1 MSYKTY
7 KMTIKAKSTF
17 ITPIQSD
24 TLFGQMIWA
33 IKYTQNDEM
42 VEKIIQETK
51 DRNPPFVF
59 SNPIVDDEYPLFGK
73 LTEKYFE
80 EVDKHFSNKIEAADL
95 KKRNKRRSFV
105 SSEVFQEL
113 IEGKKI
119 EDIYI
124 EILNKKRDFT
134 TLKKTNQNMNI
145 LSKENLKLQTT
156 STKYSFRERN
166 SINRLNIDSD
176 DDNSRLFSQDEI
188 NYNGDVVLFIN
199 IHSEFN
205 IKIFEKA
212 FQYIQ
217 YNGYGKKAS
226 SGKGQFEVLRM
237 EPYNEFNNES
247 KYNKFIVLSNFLPNE
262 KDDISVIEGKTFTKK
277 SKSYGDNP
285 HKNYFIAYREGSYFT
300 GDSNKIKGRVLE
312 NINPKD
318 PKVIQNLIPFCVG
331 VKDE

>member
-1 MSYKTY
+1 
-7 KMTIKAKSTF
+7 
-17 ITPIQSD
+17 
-24 TLFGQMIWA
+24 MIWA

-51 DRNPPFVF
+51 DGNPPFVF

-80 EVDKHFSNKIEAADL
+80 EVDKHFSNKIEAADF